1 MMPTA
6 TPLSSEL
13 PALFFNRFCL
23 YCSGQYSVWNAIQ
36 ESTLAS
42 AENRKIY
49 ILDTNVLIHD
59 PQAIQC
65 FDEHDVVLPVV
76 VLEEMDKVKR
86 GFDELARNVR
96 EASRYLDTLSEGCA
110 DLTAGCPL
118 PGGGRLF
125 FELNHRALEVLPE
138 ALASG
143 SGDNRIIAVTMSLQ
157 QEHSDREVILVSKD
171 INMRI
176 KARALGLVTEDY
188 RSDRVVDDLDVL
200 PVGSMMLDNEQW
212 NAMAEDMTA
221 EDGPEGSR
229 YRIRWPEALSL
240 PHINAF
246 VVLPGKRELTL
257 RCVAHENDHFVRLHE
272 TRSYYSKRHAVWG
285 IRARNPGQNLAMNLL
300 MNAELDIVTVLG
312 RAGTGKTLLALACGL
327 HQSLDIG
334 LYGRILITRAT
345 VPMGQDIGYLPGT
358 EKEKLGPWMG
368 AMNDNL
374 SLLLGEEY
382 EGLSGALSQFNIEV
396 AALSFARG
404 RTFTNTWLIVD
415 EAQNLTPHQMKTI
428 ITRMGEGSKII
439 ILGNNAQIDTPYLTA
454 HTNGLTMAVMCFS
467 NWQHAGHITLSE
479 SERSRLA
486 AYAVEVMY

>member
-1 MMPTA
+1 MA
-6 TPLSSEL
+6 
-13 PALFFNRFCL
+13 
-23 YCSGQYSVWNAIQ
+23 
-36 ESTLAS
+36 
-42 AENRKIY
+42 AENKRKIY
-49 ILDTNVLIHD
+49 VLDTNVLIHD
-59 PQAIQC
+59 PQAIKC

-96 EASRYLDTLSEGCA
+96 EVSRYLDALSEGCD
-110 DLTAGCPL
+110 DLAAGCPL
-118 PGGGRLF
+118 PGGGCLF
-125 FELNHRALEVLPE
+125 FELNHRALDVLPE
-138 ALASG
+138 VLATG

-157 QEHSDREVILVSKD
+157 QGHSNREVILVSKD

-188 RSDRVVDDLDVL
+188 RSDRAVDDLDVL
-200 PVGSMMLDNEQW
+200 PAGSMTLDSEQW
-212 NAMAEDMTA
+212 NAMAEDMRA
-221 EDGPEGSR
+221 EDGPEGSH
-229 YRIRWPEALSL
+229 YRIRWPESLPL

-246 VVLPGKRELTL
+246 VALPGKKDLTL
-257 RCVAHENDHFVRLHE
+257 RCVNHEDGHFVNLHE
-272 TRSYYSKRHAVWG
+272 TRSHYSKRHAVWG
-285 IRARNPGQNLAMNLL
+285 IKARNPGQNLAMNLL
-300 MNAELDIVTVLG
+300 MNAELDMVTILG

-327 HQSLDIG
+327 HQCLDMG
-334 LYGRILITRAT
+334 LYDRILITRAT

-358 EKEKLGPWMG
+358 ENEKLEPWMG

-382 EGLSGALSQFNIEV
+382 DGLSGALSQFNIEV

-454 HTNGLTMAVMCFS
+454 HSNGLTMAVMCFAS
-467 NWQHAGHITLSE
+467 WPHAGHITLTD

-486 AYAVEVMY
+486 AYAVEVL

>member
-1 MMPTA
+1 MAPG
-6 TPLSSEL
+6 EL
-13 PALFFNRFCL
+13 
-23 YCSGQYSVWNAIQ
+23 
-36 ESTLAS
+36 
-42 AENRKIY
+42 RKIY
-49 ILDTNVLIHD
+49 VLDTNVLIHD
-59 PQAIQC
+59 PQAIQR
-65 FDEHDVVLPVV
+65 FDEHDVVLPIV

-96 EASRYLDTLSEGCA
+96 EASRYLDALSEGCE
-110 DLTAGCPL
+110 DLSHGCPL
-118 PGGGRLF
+118 PGGGCLL
-125 FELNHRALEVLPE
+125 FELNHRALDVLPE
-138 ALASG
+138 ALAAG

-157 QEHSDREVILVSKD
+157 QEHPDREVILVSKD

-188 RSDRVVDDLDVL
+188 RSDRVIDDMDVL
-200 PVGSMMLDNEQW
+200 PVGSMTLDAGQW
-212 NAMAEDMTA
+212 NAMADEMTA
-221 EDGPEGSR
+221 ENGPEGSR
-229 YRIRWPEALSL
+229 YRVCWPDDLPL
-240 PHINAF
+240 PHINTF
-246 VVLPGKRELTL
+246 VILPGKRELTL
-257 RCVAHENDHFVRLHE
+257 RCVAHEGGRFVCLHE

-285 IRARNPGQNLAMNLL
+285 IVARNPGQNLAMNLL
-300 MNAELDIVTVLG
+300 MNADLDMVSILG

-327 HQSLDIG
+327 HQCLDMG
-334 LYGRILITRAT
+334 LYERILITRAT

-358 EKEKLGPWMG
+358 EKEKLEPWMG

-382 EGLSGALSQFNIEV
+382 EGLGGGLSQFNIEV

-439 ILGNNAQIDTPYLTA
+439 ILGNNAQIDTPYLSA
-454 HTNGLTMAVMCFS
+454 HTNGLTMAVMRFA
-467 NWQHAGHITLSE
+467 NWPYAGHITLTD

-486 AYAVEVMY
+486 AYAVEVM